1 MTESAFDLTTALRRV
16 LERGG
21 SGLHLKVGDCPLI
34 RVNGVLGDLDE
45 NAPPLE
51 PRDTELMLHQ
61 MIPSALVSQF
71 ESRGEA
77 DFSYVAPG
85 LARFRVNAFRQRGT
99 ISLVLRFVPSAVP
112 TIDELGLPETIRT
125 LAEESRGIVLVT
137 GSTGAGKSTT
147 LAAIVDH
154 INRTHRRH
162 IVTIEDPIEYVYR
175 DDMSSIEQREVG
187 IDTTSVGA
195 ALHHVLR
202 QDPDVILIGEM
213 RDSETARA
221 ALSAAE
227 TGHLVLSTLHTI
239 DASET
244 INRIIELFDLSQ
256 RQQVR
261 MMLSGTVKGIVSQR
275 LVPTADGNGRTAI
288 CEILTTTARVRDM
301 IADPDKTGELSD
313 VIAEGDYYGMQ
324 SFDQALYRAV
334 TAGLVTPSD
343 ALQIASRPHD
353 LQQMIDVGGHTATHV
368 DQLHPVAPETF

>member
-21 SGLHLKVGDCPLI
+21 SDLHLKVGNCPLI